1 MDRPTP
7 PLTRVAIRD
16 FRCIAELS
24 ANLSHPQSL
33 LGGAWTCI
41 AGINGAGKTSVLQAI
56 ALASLGQG
64 AMELGLSRLVRFRR
78 RGTDI
83 HTRMNLSD
91 GAAWLKLTEKGIVEG
106 GDGRRLPIL
115 VGYGASRNLSEFD
128 ERRWASASV
137 PTQRVVSLFDP
148 LTQIVSASALLER
161 IEDSAGWVLLATLLE
176 RLPLPI
182 RVVTADGA
190 RWLDKRAAASTPSFQ
205 TGDGLLPVTDLPDGY
220 RSTLAWLADLC
231 LQHGAAHPEVRE
243 LADVEAVVLVDE
255 IDLHLHPSLQR
266 TLVPALRA
274 ALPRVQWIVTTH
286 SPLVLSC
293 FDRHE
298 IIALDRD
305 APGGIRELDRQIL
318 GASPDDIYRWLMDT
332 PPSGGAFEA
341 FARERPAEAE
351 ALLRVSDSVDDARAT
366 TLTEAH
372 RHQLAQVL
380 GQK

>member
-1 MDRPTP
+1 VDGVRRNSLVSIGNFTLEIDDEIYSAEFDTNFATP
-7 PLTRVAIRD
+7 
-16 FRCIAELS
+16 
-24 ANLSHPQSL
+24 
-33 LGGAWTCI
+33 
-41 AGINGAGKTSVLQAI
+41 VL
-56 ALASLGQG
+56 
-64 AMELGLSRLVRFRR
+64 
-78 RGTDI
+78 
-83 HTRMNLSD
+83 
-91 GAAWLKLTEKGIVEG
+91 
-106 GDGRRLPIL
+106 
-115 VGYGASRNLSEFD
+115 GYGASRNLSEFD
-128 ERRWASASV
+128 ERRWSASSI

-148 LTQIVSASALLER
+148 LTQIVAASSLLER

-182 RVVTADGA
+182 RIVTAEGA
-190 RWLDKRAAASTPSFQ
+190 RWLDQRAPASTPSFQ

-231 LQHGAAHPEVRE
+231 LQHGAAYPTVRDLAEVQ
-243 LADVEAVVLVDE
+243 AVVLVDE

-274 ALPRVQWIVTTH
+274 ALPQVQWIVTTH

-305 APGGIRELDRQIL
+305 APGGIRALDRQIL

-341 FARERPAEAE
+341 LSRTHPIEDE
-351 ALLRVSDSVDDARAT
+351 ALLRVSTDVDDAQAT
-366 TLTEAH
+366 MLTDS
-372 RHQLAQVL
+372 RRDLFAQVL